1 MLYLNSY
8 YKFISFLYDK
18 SCSLASPFL
27 SMISNGIYIQ
37 NYCDIEIIILKS
49 NFNNKKDKNIQKL
62 IHTIENN
69 LDKIKLLLLSKFKFG
84 SPRIISMFYQKQ
96 LKFINNKLKIYIRN
110 KSDLYNLF
118 KIWFL
123 LENEKNLDKFISRI
137 DIFSSI
143 EKNILN
149 NELLHDI
156 NNDINEYVNSLI
168 KKDSVLVLCKTD
180 ALKLF
185 EISSNNLLKIL
196 SKHNVILLHLEDL
209 KALNIF
215 DNNVDTLVGKIN
227 KYLVCLDKNIVDNYR
242 NLLNDLKLE
251 INKID
256 ISLVHMY
263 CMFLDKN
270 LNVNLK
276 RIYSDNISYLLDK
289 NFKLN
294 IDVSNIFT
302 SSLKENR
309 YFVSDLIMDNNFSY
323 DISDKTF
330 LSNQKALN
338 YGLDVYGISGRN
350 NIYLNTNKF
359 SINLGLELCLN
370 RDISIS
376 NMICE
381 IQSENISSWFC
392 KNNKSLF
399 NILNIRNSFFEKI
412 IRMFVILTNNST
424 KIFDR
429 NYIHGFSN
437 NDEISI
443 FYNSNRWPTK
453 KILDFLIFKSS
464 NLFNL
469 NFNNKIK
476 SFVLN
481 NIIYNLSNKNIF
493 IDNDVRAFALLN
505 YNEEDLL
512 KIAQTL
518 DLYGYRHE
526 ISYSN
531 ILLPSNVIN
540 SLFSSKFL
548 NLTYKINN
556 LNSFDIKFMSRSLS
570 YKNLIINK
578 TKSPLYLF
586 HTDSVVQIILENYC
600 LLPVY
605 SMIFSFY
612 SNYFQYELETNQVI
626 SQRIYSN
633 KSSLEIFS
641 DTTII
646 KLNINST
653 KLLEKL
659 YLKNISLRFS
669 SLFFINTFNKN
680 SYTYSFL
687 LLKRNIDSKSFV
699 EINIGSLYNLCLSD
713 VKNVKIINDD
723 KSPNFLIHN
732 ALFLLRYPDL
742 YNEVNFDFIFSF
754 SYNRFLRKN
763 DILKIEL
770 ISDILT
776 HNIYELTKLNIKRFF
791 DLELSYSKNLILIPR
806 LGSLYL
812 VFNFKFMRDNLSFV
826 NFKFINNV
834 Y

>member
-1 MLYLNSY
+1 
-8 YKFISFLYDK
+8 
-18 SCSLASPFL
+18 
-27 SMISNGIYIQ
+27 
-37 NYCDIEIIILKS
+37 
-49 NFNNKKDKNIQKL
+49 
-62 IHTIENN
+62 
-69 LDKIKLLLLSKFKFG
+69 
-84 SPRIISMFYQKQ
+84 
-96 LKFINNKLKIYIRN
+96 
-110 KSDLYNLF
+110 
-118 KIWFL
+118 
-123 LENEKNLDKFISRI
+123 
-137 DIFSSI
+137 
-143 EKNILN
+143 
-149 NELLHDI
+149 
-156 NNDINEYVNSLI
+156 
-168 KKDSVLVLCKTD
+168 
-180 ALKLF
+180 
-185 EISSNNLLKIL
+185 
-196 SKHNVILLHLEDL
+196 
-209 KALNIF
+209 
-215 DNNVDTLVGKIN
+215 
-227 KYLVCLDKNIVDNYR
+227 
-242 NLLNDLKLE
+242 
-251 INKID
+251 
-256 ISLVHMY
+256 
-263 CMFLDKN
+263 MFLDKN

-276 RIYSDNISYLLDK
+276 RIYSDNISCLLDK

-294 IDVSNIFT
+294 LDVSNIFT

-323 DISDKTF
+323 DLSDQTF

-392 KNNKSLF
+392 KNNKSLL
-399 NILNIRNSFFEKI
+399 NVLNIRNSFFEKI

-437 NDEISI
+437 NNEISI

-453 KILDFLIFKSS
+453 KILDFMISKSS

-469 NFNNKIK
+469 SFNSNIK

-493 IDNDVRAFALLN
+493 IDNNIRAFELLN
-505 YNEEDLL
+505 YDEEDLL

-548 NLTYKINN
+548 NLTYKIDN

-570 YKNLIINK
+570 YKNLIVNK
-578 TKSPLYLF
+578 TESPVYLF
-586 HTDSVVQIILENYC
+586 NTNNVIQIILENYC

-605 SMIFSFY
+605 SMVLSFY
-612 SNYFQYELETNQVI
+612 SNYFQYELETNKVI

-633 KSSLEIFS
+633 KSSLETFS

-646 KLNINST
+646 QLNINST
-653 KLLEKL
+653 KLFEKL
-659 YLKNISLRFS
+659 YLKNISIRFS

-680 SYTYSFL
+680 SYTYSFV
-687 LLKRNIDSKSFV
+687 LLKRNIDAKSFIEV
-699 EINIGSLYNLCLSD
+699 NIGSLYNLCLSD
-713 VKNVKIINDD
+713 VKNIKIINDN
-723 KSPNFLIHN
+723 KSPNFLVHN
-732 ALFLLRYPDL
+732 ALFLLRHPYL
-742 YNEVNFDFIFSF
+742 SNSVNFDFIFSL

-776 HNIYELTKLNIKRFF
+776 HNIYEITKLNIKRFF

-834 Y
+834 H